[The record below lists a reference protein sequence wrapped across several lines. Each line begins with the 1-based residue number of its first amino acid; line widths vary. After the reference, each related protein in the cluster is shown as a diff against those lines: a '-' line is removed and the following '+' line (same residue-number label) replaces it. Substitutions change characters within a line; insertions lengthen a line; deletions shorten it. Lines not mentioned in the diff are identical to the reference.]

1 MNHYFY
7 EDSDVPLT
15 TPLLNMV
22 ESRNWLGN
30 EANVD
35 CPSYVNAGEGISP
48 FMVLD
53 LNEDEVAA
61 LNKEFEA
68 IAEATLVTASEL
80 RANSAKHKA
89 KVLSSSDEFGLML
102 KRYTNLL
109 FALFGADC
117 PLFLCVKRLITAFFK
132 FTRRGMG

>member
-53 LNEDEVAA
+53 LNEDKVAA

-102 KRYTNLL
+102 K
-109 FALFGADC
+109 
-117 PLFLCVKRLITAFFK
+117 
-132 FTRRGMG
+132 